1 MTRYAKCRRLLPH
14 VVFLPASLLLLSS
27 PPASA
32 ACNLVAGP
40 GNDAFTCDSGSS
52 GSLIDLSGNN
62 SLTFP
67 ANGSGQINGNVT
79 FGAGTDR
86 VEMNSGV
93 ITGAVNQG
101 NGVDDFV
108 MSGGLIGS
116 LAQGDSRDTFLM
128 TGGTIVGAFEDGD
141 VARMTGGSIGR
152 VDMKLDNNIFDL
164 SGGQII
170 GNLVTGF
177 GTDTIIVSGGRIGG
191 NISVS
196 GGNDSITVTG
206 GEIVGEIRA
215 SVGDDRLLWDG
226 GGIIRS
232 AILMDVG
239 NDSATL
245 RNLDDSVLTL
255 TPRIDGGVGS
265 DTLTFDNVRTALP
278 ARFVNWETVNLS
290 NGTQLDLGSSNLVLG
305 DAVTGSG
312 VLNVDASSSVFST
325 QGSVLPALAGQAVT
339 FNNAGIVDLTR
350 NNNRTDDT
358 LTVQGNYVGNNGQL
372 LLQSVVGADDS
383 PSDKLVVNNGSLSG
397 ATVISVSNLG
407 GLGGLTQVNGIQ
419 LVQAQGSTVST
430 DNAFTLNGPVSAGA
444 YDYYLFKGG
453 VTAGTE
459 NSWYLRSAIVAP
471 QVVSVPNPDPSLP
484 PILVPVVA
492 APVAA
497 IAPAGSPPL
506 PVLPA
511 AVAGAEPI
519 PLYRPEVPTWSVL
532 PSAAAQLTLS
542 ALGTF
547 HDRQGDQRLLN
558 ETGAFGAG
566 WGRVYGKNFDQ
577 TWAGTVTPRLDGS
590 LNGFQVGNDLY
601 SSLTSGGQTQRLGF
615 FVGHSRLRGDVDG
628 FNEGFEDNS
637 AGKIKLEGDSYGL
650 YWTLTDPYGWYVD
663 TVVMGTRFDGDN
675 RSDRGLKLDNR
686 GHALTVSAEAGYPL
700 PINDTWV
707 VEPQAQVIHQKI
719 SLDSQD
725 DGVSRVSFES
735 DGAWTGR
742 LGARLKG
749 RYQVSGLPVE
759 PYLRANL
766 WHTFS
771 GRDSVTFGDSD
782 VISTEQKSSTADIGL
797 GVVVTLDRAVSVYA
811 STDYSRNIDSNE
823 MRGVVGNLGVRISW

>member
-40 GNDAFTCDSGSS
+40 GNDAFTCDSGIS

-101 NGVDDFV
+101 NGVDDYV

-419 LVQAQGSTVST
+419 LVQAQGNTVST

-675 RSDRGLKLDNR
+675 RSDRGLRLDNR

-719 SLDSQD
+719 SLHSQD
-725 DGVSRVSFES
+725 DGVSRVSFDS